1 MLAVG
6 IAVCAATSAGQDL
19 LVLPDGPQTPR
30 PIAHPVLGDQLLR
43 DPFAAPDAA
52 VVPASFWQL
61 PSSQLLE
68 VSPLP
73 TPRGEPS
80 STSGPDHIPE
90 RLSTTAS
97 ADLAAAGQL
106 SPGQEI
112 HPIDLTAALRLAGA
126 RDLDI
131 AIARTRVAAAAAD
144 VQHARALWLPSM
156 FIGPNWIRHDGQ
168 VQIVEGPVRT
178 VSKSSL
184 FLGAT
189 AAAGSSVSGP
199 IPAGGPAQV
208 TGLTT
213 VLRFSDAIFL
223 PLAAEQIVDARQAK
237 VRAVT
242 NDALLGLAESYM
254 ELQRAAG
261 RLAIAREAAGQADR
275 LARITASFAA
285 AGVGTEGDHQR
296 SVVERE
302 RRRADVEAALG
313 GLEVASADVVRR
325 TRLNPALVIAPV
337 EPAELVLEIVDQ
349 EMPIDTLIE
358 LGLRN
363 RPELAEA
370 RSFVE
375 ETLLR
380 LRQARLRPFIP
391 SLAFRYSGGGFGGGR
406 NGFFGDFGSRSDVDA
421 NLYWE
426 SANLGFTDM
435 AVSGRRAAER
445 READLQ
451 FCKVQDMVAAEV
463 VQAEKSRLAAK
474 RQMSRIEQAVPAA
487 IRSLELNFHT
497 IREAAG
503 LAVPATRPLE
513 VLQPIQAL
521 ADARQE
527 FLDAVIDYNIS
538 QFRLFHAVG
547 RAPVVA
553 GMPAAK

>member
-1 MLAVG
+1 MLAVW
-6 IAVCAATSAGQDL
+6 IAVCAATSFAQEP
-19 LVLPDGPQTPR
+19 LVLPDGRHAPR
-30 PIAHPVLGDQLLR
+30 PITQPVLGDDLLR
-43 DPFAAPDAA
+43 DPFTTVDAA
-52 VVPASFWQL
+52 VVPAALWQL
-61 PSSQLLE
+61 PSDRLPDF
-68 VSPLP
+68 SPLP
-73 TPRGEPS
+73 APRSEPAP
-80 STSGPDHIPE
+80 TETLGFIPE
-90 RLSTTAS
+90 RLSTTAA
-97 ADLAAAGQL
+97 ADLSAAGQL
-106 SPGQEI
+106 SPGQDI
-112 HPIDLTAALRLAGA
+112 YPIDLAAALRLAGA

-144 VQHARALWLPSM
+144 VTHARALWLPSM

-168 VQIVEGPVRT
+168 VQVVEGPVRT

-254 ELQRAAG
+254 TLQRAAG
-261 RLAIAREAAGQADR
+261 RLAIAREAAAHADR
-275 LARITASFAA
+275 LAQITAAFAA
-285 AGVGTEGDHQR
+285 AGAGTEGDHQR

-337 EPAELVLEIVDQ
+337 EPAELVLDIVDQ
-349 EMPIDTLIE
+349 EMPVDTLIE
-358 LGLRN
+358 LGLRH

-426 SANLGFTDM
+426 SANLGFTDL
-435 AVSGRRAAER
+435 AVSGRREAER

-451 FCKVQDMVAAEV
+451 FCKVQDIVASEV
-463 VQAEKSRLAAK
+463 VQAEKARLAAK
-474 RQMSRIEQAVPAA
+474 RQMARIEQAVPAA

-527 FLDAVIDYNIS
+527 FLDAVIDYNIA

-553 GMPAAK
+553 GIPAAK

>member
-6 IAVCAATSAGQDL
+6 IVVCAAAVRGQEL
-19 LVLPDGPQTPR
+19 LVLPDGRHAPR
-30 PIAHPVLGDQLLR
+30 PIAQSVLGDELLR
-43 DPFAAPDAA
+43 DPFMTADAA
-52 VVPASFWQL
+52 VVPAALWQL
-61 PSSQLLE
+61 PSDRLPDF
-68 VSPLP
+68 SPLP
-73 TPRGEPS
+73 APRSIPAPAETLGLV
-80 STSGPDHIPE
+80 PE
-90 RLSTTAS
+90 RLSTTAA
-97 ADLAAAGQL
+97 ADLSAVGQL
-106 SPGQEI
+106 SPGQDI
-112 HPIDLTAALRLAGA
+112 HPIDLAAALRLAGA

-144 VQHARALWLPSM
+144 VTHARALWLPSM

-168 VQIVEGPVRT
+168 VQVVEGPVRT

-254 ELQRAAG
+254 TLQRAAG
-261 RLAIAREAAGQADR
+261 RLAIAREAAEHADR

-285 AGVGTEGDHQR
+285 AGAGTEGDHQR

-302 RRRADVEAALG
+302 RRRADVEVALG

-337 EPAELVLEIVDQ
+337 EPAELVLEIVDR
-349 EMPIDTLIE
+349 EMPVDTLIE
-358 LGLRN
+358 LGLRH

-370 RSFVE
+370 RSLVE

-435 AVSGRRAAER
+435 AVSGRREAER
-445 READLQ
+445 READLR
-451 FCKVQDMVAAEV
+451 FCKVQDIVASEV
-463 VQAEKSRLAAK
+463 VQAEKARLAAK
-474 RQMSRIEQAVPAA
+474 RHMARIEQAVPAA

-503 LAVPATRPLE
+503 LAMPATRPLE

-527 FLDAVIDYNIS
+527 FLDAVIDYNIA

-553 GMPAAK
+553 GMPAAN